1 MLHLHR
7 PPLLVAVASAGE
19 VLPALLIASRGSRR
33 YVQLSRGVGSN
44 HLVWV
49 AADDLR
55 PGGEPV
61 PVPVATPGAAPPGAG
76 SRGLPWARTRGS

>member
-7 PPLLVAVASAGE
+7 PPLLVAVDRSGV
-19 VLPALLIASRGSRR
+19 VLPALLLASRGNRR
-33 YVQLSRGVGSN
+33 FVQLSRGPGAN

-55 PGGEPV
+55 PGGVTLPGTAADV
-61 PVPVATPGAAPPGAG
+61 PT
-76 SRGLPWARTRGS
+76 SRLARP

>member
-7 PPLLVAVASAGE
+7 PPLLVAVARSGE

-33 YVQLSRGVGSN
+33 YVQLSHGPGAN

-49 AADDLR
+49 TADDLR
-55 PGGEPV
+55 PGSALTGSQV
-61 PVPVATPGAAPPGAG
+61 VVPVA
-76 SRGLPWARTRGS
+76 R